1 MRLADFME
9 LEMNLRHCLGAAA
22 VAFGMLAGSGCVT
35 STVSHLPP
43 AEGQKSSTG
52 VPVVGNLSGSISGI
66 YLFNLIPLW
75 SGSPSRPNRNDYD
88 MFVDHVRKPY
98 LLQMLDNRARQLDGD
113 GMADAVCREHST
125 GAFTLWLFWKRTIS
139 GTAVA
144 VRKP

>member
-1 MRLADFME
+1 
-9 LEMNLRHCLGAAA
+9 
-22 VAFGMLAGSGCVT
+22 
-35 STVSHLPP
+35 
-43 AEGQKSSTG
+43 
-52 VPVVGNLSGSISGI
+52 
-66 YLFNLIPLW
+66 
-75 SGSPSRPNRNDYD
+75 